1 MISTNQHL
9 TSSTTNSFIGMNEAI
24 TLKKLITNQ
33 SIKIENLDVYIE
45 DQHILKD
52 INLTIP
58 EKSITCIIG
67 PSGCGKSTFL
77 KTLNRMHDESPE
89 VKISG
94 KVFVDDENIYGPHVN
109 VIDTR
114 KKMGLLAQRPCPLP
128 MSIFENVAYGPRIHG
143 IKRRKAVNQTVI
155 QYLQYVGLWD
165 EVRDRIRT
173 SATRLSIGQQQRLC
187 LARGLAIEPEYILG
201 DEATSALDPLST
213 KKIEELFVKLKEKY
227 TIILVTHTLR
237 QAKRI
242 ADHIIFMYMGKI
254 IEAGP
259 TEEFFN
265 NPKKHLTKKKKIKK
279 QKLRNLLSGH
289 SIEDQIMKLQSLF
302 PDKIIFTTSLG
313 IEDQIITHKIFKN
326 NLKIKIATLDTGRLF
341 PQTYEVLSNTI
352 IRYNKTIDVCF
363 PEYEAVE
370 KMMTEKGPF
379 SFYKSVENRKE
390 CCKLR
395 KVVLLNRALAGM
407 KCWISGIRADQS
419 DDRNQMDWLEYD
431 EVKKLFK
438 FYPLFNWSFNEV
450 KNFIKENNVPYN
462 SLHDK
467 GYVSIGCEPCTRA
480 VKPGENFRSGRWW
493 WENDGPKECG
503 LHIK

>member
-1 MISTNQHL
+1 MILTNHHL
-9 TSSTTNSFIGMNEAI
+9 ASRVQASFIEMNDAI
-24 TLKKLITNQ
+24 TLRKVVTNQ
-33 SIKIENLDVYIE
+33 SIRVENLDVFIE

-94 KVFVDDENIYGPHVN
+94 KVFVDDNNIYGPRVN

-143 IKRRKAVNQTVI
+143 VKKRKVVNQTVI

-213 KKIEELFVKLKEKY
+213 KKIEELFVKLKAKY
-227 TIILVTHTLR
+227 TVILVTHTLR
-237 QAKRI
+237 QARRI
-242 ADHIIFMYMGKI
+242 ADNIIFMYLGKI
-254 IEAGP
+254 IESGP

-265 NPKKHLTKKKKIKK
+265 NPRKQLT
-279 QKLRNLLSGH
+279 RDYLSG
-289 SIEDQIMKLQSLF
+289 S
-302 PDKIIFTTSLG
+302 
-313 IEDQIITHKIFKN
+313 
-326 NLKIKIATLDTGRLF
+326 
-341 PQTYEVLSNTI
+341 
-352 IRYNKTIDVCF
+352 
-363 PEYEAVE
+363 
-370 KMMTEKGPF
+370 F
-379 SFYKSVENRKE
+379 S
-390 CCKLR
+390 
-395 KVVLLNRALAGM
+395 
-407 KCWISGIRADQS
+407 
-419 DDRNQMDWLEYD
+419 
-431 EVKKLFK
+431 
-438 FYPLFNWSFNEV
+438 
-450 KNFIKENNVPYN
+450 
-462 SLHDK
+462 
-467 GYVSIGCEPCTRA
+467 
-480 VKPGENFRSGRWW
+480 
-493 WENDGPKECG
+493 
-503 LHIK
+503 